1 MFLEEREQAIV
12 ARLQQF
18 GKVTVEGLAELLGVS
33 APTVRGDLA
42 RLEGRGLLRRT
53 HGGAISE
60 TRLAY
65 EPSYAERSIL
75 NHEAKQAI
83 ARHASQLVKEG
94 QTVLL
99 DAGTTCFEI
108 ARLLS
113 HHTRLTVV
121 TNSISSA
128 HVLAPS
134 CGIDVVVIGGNLQ
147 LAREAT
153 LGPLACAFL
162 GSIRCDV
169 AFIAVN
175 GVHEQA
181 GYTVAD
187 FEAAALKNAMLNS
200 SNTKVIVADASKVGK
215 IAFASIGKLSVA
227 DLLICDEALS
237 IDQRDTLTGAGV
249 EVLTSDRTGPFN

>member
-12 ARLQQF
+12 LRLQQY
-18 GKVTVEGLAELLGVS
+18 GKVTVEGLAEILGVS

-65 EPSYAERSIL
+65 EPTYAERSIL

-83 ARHASQLVKEG
+83 ARQAAQLVKEG

-108 ARLLS
+108 ARMLS
-113 HHTRLTVV
+113 YHARLTVV

-134 CGIDVVVIGGNLQ
+134 CGIDVVVIGGSLQ

-162 GSIRCDV
+162 NSIRCDI
-169 AFIAVN
+169 AFVAVN
-175 GVHEQA
+175 GVDEHA

-187 FEAAALKNAMLNS
+187 FEAAALKNSMLKS
-200 SNTKVIVADASKVGK
+200 SITKVVVADSSKLGK
-215 IAFASIGKLSVA
+215 IAFASIGTLTAA
-227 DLLICDEALS
+227 DLVICDPGIS
-237 IDQRDTLTGAGV
+237 STDRDMLTNAGV
-249 EVLTSDRTGPFN
+249 EVLAATDRV